1 MNGYLAKRLLGAIPT
16 LVGVSF
22 LTFLFIRLI
31 PGAAIAARLGTS
43 TALSP
48 EQLASLRAYFGLD
61 QPLLVQY
68 WTWLTS
74 LLRGDAGYSI
84 RTGRPVL
91 VEITERL
98 PATLELAAAAA
109 LIAIALGIPLGLLS
123 AVRSRSRLDVAA
135 RIGGLIGLSLPSF
148 WLGTLIIVLFS
159 LYLRWLPNTG
169 GYVDFVHDPLANLK
183 LLLFPGITLGLG
195 LAAATMR
202 MTRSAMLD
210 VLSADYVRT
219 ARAKGLRPAIV
230 LRRHVLKNGLIV
242 VVTLLGIQVG
252 QLFGGAVVVE
262 EIFAVPGV
270 GRMLLTAIVQ
280 RDYALVQGGV
290 LAIAILFVALNI
302 VVDLLYGY
310 LGGFVD
316 LVIGRVMDVF
326 FAFPAILL
334 ALGIVAALGPDP
346 RNVIIAIA
354 VVYTP
359 IFMRVVRGP
368 VLALKARDFVEAA
381 RAIGATQARIVVRHI
396 VPNLLST
403 LIVQVSLALSWAVL
417 TEGALSF
424 LGLSAQPPA
433 PSWGVMLNEGRQYL
447 EFATHLAIFPGLAIM
462 IAVLGFNLLGDGL
475 RDALD
480 PQRR

>member
-1 MNGYLAKRLLGAIPT
+1 MATWIPESASRNALTTFGLGRT
-16 LVGVSF
+16 GV
-22 LTFLFIRLI
+22 L
-31 PGAAIAARLGTS
+31 AAIAREPV
-43 TALSP
+43 ALAG
-48 EQLASLRAYFGLD
+48 LLMVVAY
-61 QPLLVQY
+61 
-68 WTWLTS
+68 
-74 LLRGDAGYSI
+74 A
-84 RTGRPVL
+84 
-91 VEITERL
+91 
-98 PATLELAAAAA
+98 
-109 LIAIALGIPLGLLS
+109 AIALGVGLLPLRDPLQVS
-123 AVRSRSRLDVAA
+123 SDRLAAPTTAFPFGTDALGRDLFSR
-135 RIGGLIGLSLPSF
+135 
-148 WLGTLIIVLFS
+148 VLFGARLS
-159 LYLRWLPNTG
+159 MQ
-169 GYVDFVHDPLANLK
+169 VAVFSV
-183 LLLFPGITLGLG
+183 
-195 LAAATMR
+195 AAATLVG
-202 MTRSAMLD
+202 S
-210 VLSADYVRT
+210 VL
-219 ARAKGLRPAIV
+219 GLV
-230 LRRHVLKNGLIV
+230 S
-242 VVTLLGIQVG
+242 
-252 QLFGGAVVVE
+252 
-262 EIFAVPGV
+262 
-270 GRMLLTAIVQ
+270 
-280 RDYALVQGGV
+280 
-290 LAIAILFVALNI
+290 
-302 VVDLLYGY
+302 GY
-310 LGGFVD
+310 LGGIAD

-346 RNVIIAIA
+346 KNVIIAIA

-462 IAVLGFNLLGDGL
+462 VSVLGFNLLGDGL

>member
-1 MNGYLAKRLLGAIPT
+1 MATWIPESASRNAA
-16 LVGVSF
+16 SF
-22 LTFLFIRLI
+22 S
-31 PGAAIAARLGTS
+31 PGRGRVLAAIAREPV
-43 TALSP
+43 ALAG
-48 EQLASLRAYFGLD
+48 LLMVVAY
-61 QPLLVQY
+61 
-68 WTWLTS
+68 
-74 LLRGDAGYSI
+74 A
-84 RTGRPVL
+84 
-91 VEITERL
+91 
-98 PATLELAAAAA
+98 
-109 LIAIALGIPLGLLS
+109 AIALGVGFLPLRDPLQISSDRLAAPTAAFPFGTDALGRDLF
-123 AVRSRSRLDVAA
+123 SR
-135 RIGGLIGLSLPSF
+135 
-148 WLGTLIIVLFS
+148 VLFGARLS
-159 LYLRWLPNTG
+159 MQ
-169 GYVDFVHDPLANLK
+169 VAVFSV
-183 LLLFPGITLGLG
+183 
-195 LAAATMR
+195 AAATLVG
-202 MTRSAMLD
+202 S
-210 VLSADYVRT
+210 VL
-219 ARAKGLRPAIV
+219 GLV
-230 LRRHVLKNGLIV
+230 S
-242 VVTLLGIQVG
+242 
-252 QLFGGAVVVE
+252 
-262 EIFAVPGV
+262 
-270 GRMLLTAIVQ
+270 
-280 RDYALVQGGV
+280 
-290 LAIAILFVALNI
+290 
-302 VVDLLYGY
+302 GY
-310 LGGFVD
+310 LGGIAD

-346 RNVIIAIA
+346 KNVIIAIA

-462 IAVLGFNLLGDGL
+462 VAVLGFNLLGDGL

>member
-1 MNGYLAKRLLGAIPT
+1 MATWIPESASRNAPTTFGLGRT
-16 LVGVSF
+16 SVL
-22 LTFLFIRLI
+22 
-31 PGAAIAARLGTS
+31 AAIAREPV
-43 TALSP
+43 AL
-48 EQLASLRAYFGLD
+48 AGL
-61 QPLLVQY
+61 LMVVVY
-68 WTWLTS
+68 
-74 LLRGDAGYSI
+74 A
-84 RTGRPVL
+84 
-91 VEITERL
+91 
-98 PATLELAAAAA
+98 
-109 LIAIALGIPLGLLS
+109 AIALGVGFLPLRDPLQISSDRLAAPTAAFPFGTDALGRDLF
-123 AVRSRSRLDVAA
+123 SR
-135 RIGGLIGLSLPSF
+135 
-148 WLGTLIIVLFS
+148 VLFGARLS
-159 LYLRWLPNTG
+159 MQ
-169 GYVDFVHDPLANLK
+169 VAVFSV
-183 LLLFPGITLGLG
+183 
-195 LAAATMR
+195 AAATLVG
-202 MTRSAMLD
+202 S
-210 VLSADYVRT
+210 VL
-219 ARAKGLRPAIV
+219 GLV
-230 LRRHVLKNGLIV
+230 S
-242 VVTLLGIQVG
+242 
-252 QLFGGAVVVE
+252 
-262 EIFAVPGV
+262 
-270 GRMLLTAIVQ
+270 
-280 RDYALVQGGV
+280 
-290 LAIAILFVALNI
+290 
-302 VVDLLYGY
+302 GY
-310 LGGFVD
+310 LGGIAD

-346 RNVIIAIA
+346 KNVIIAIA

-462 IAVLGFNLLGDGL
+462 VAVLGFNLLGDGL

>member
-1 MNGYLAKRLLGAIPT
+1 MATWIPESASRSPAAAGRSFGLGGILAAVAREPVALLG
-16 LVGVSF
+16 LVLVLTYVAVALFVSF
-22 LTFLFIRLI
+22 LPLRDPLLPSAQRLAAPSGEFPFGTDALGRDLLSRVLHGSRLSI
-31 PGAAIAARLGTS
+31 EVAVLSVAIATFVG
-43 TALSP
+43 
-48 EQLASLRAYFGLD
+48 
-61 QPLLVQY
+61 
-68 WTWLTS
+68 
-74 LLRGDAGYSI
+74 
-84 RTGRPVL
+84 
-91 VEITERL
+91 
-98 PATLELAAAAA
+98 
-109 LIAIALGIPLGLLS
+109 GILGLVS
-123 AVRSRSRLDVAA
+123 
-135 RIGGLIGLSLPSF
+135 
-148 WLGTLIIVLFS
+148 
-159 LYLRWLPNTG
+159 
-169 GYVDFVHDPLANLK
+169 
-183 LLLFPGITLGLG
+183 
-195 LAAATMR
+195 
-202 MTRSAMLD
+202 
-210 VLSADYVRT
+210 
-219 ARAKGLRPAIV
+219 
-230 LRRHVLKNGLIV
+230 
-242 VVTLLGIQVG
+242 
-252 QLFGGAVVVE
+252 
-262 EIFAVPGV
+262 
-270 GRMLLTAIVQ
+270 
-280 RDYALVQGGV
+280 
-290 LAIAILFVALNI
+290 
-302 VVDLLYGY
+302 GY
-310 LGGFVD
+310 LGGVAD

-359 IFMRVVRGP
+359 IFARVVRGP

-381 RAIGATQARIVVRHI
+381 RAIGATQIRIVARHI